1 MPYRHQTYFE
11 VVHPCYPMIDQD
23 RFLASYCVSPRKAEL
38 SSLSNAMAMLGAS
51 ITEGSTQI
59 EEQCYRNSRTYLEMI
74 ESQEDG
80 EGLLSL
86 QALQASLLITLYENK
101 KQNFARAWMSLG
113 RAIRLTLMLGLHR
126 MDLDDPVVLDS
137 GFQSGLP
144 ESQNWTEMEERRRT
158 FWVTFNLDWY
168 ASVRT
173 GSAMLIEEREV
184 TDSS

>member
-1 MPYRHQTYFE
+1 
-11 VVHPCYPMIDQD
+11 MIDPD

-51 ITEGSTQI
+51 ITESSSHI

-113 RAIRLTLMLGLHR
+113 RAIRLALMLGLHR

-144 ESQNWTEMEERRRT
+144 DSQNWTEMEERRRT